1 MIPLFRSE
9 AQARLLAVLFD
20 RTREPITVRQLAH
33 MTKTPLPTVHREV
46 TRLAEHG
53 MLTIRTAGRTRLVQA
68 NWDLPWAGALAE
80 LIAQTVGLPAVIGQ
94 ALATVPTVEEAYIFG
109 SWAARYLGEPGPP
122 PNDIDVL
129 VIGDVSLDQARAA
142 LKPAEE
148 IAGVYINPTAIP
160 CSQWTNEADPFVAT
174 ILDRP
179 KVTVPLSTSVPSRP

>member
-20 RTREPITVRQLAH
+20 RSREPLTMRQLAH
-33 MTKTPLPTVHREV
+33 MTTTPHPTVHREV

-53 MLTIRTAGRTRLVQA
+53 LLTITAVGRTRLVQA

-80 LIAQTVGLPAVIGQ
+80 LVAQTVGLPAVIGQ
-94 ALATVPTVEEAYIFG
+94 ALTNLRSIEEAYIFG

-129 VIGDVSLDQARAA
+129 VIGDVDLDQVRSA
-142 LKPAEE
+142 LKPAEK
-148 IAGVYINPTAIP
+148 IAGVYINPTAVP
-160 CSQWTNEADPFVAT
+160 RSQWTNEADPFVAT
-174 ILDRP
+174 ILGRP
-179 KVTVPLSTSVPSRP
+179 KVTVPLSTSVPSGP